1 MDNEAGDDD
10 GDDDNDGDY
19 SSYDDIVSTKRR
31 PIGRIVMEVVV
42 VKEALEAK

>member
-1 MDNEAGDDD
+1 MDNEAGD
-10 GDDDNDGDY
+10 GDDDDGDY

-42 VKEALEAK
+42 VEEALEAK